1 MYDIDVV
8 NKHELARELGHPGAQ
23 KLLSG
28 SMARLAY
35 NGHDGFPRV
44 IPVGFYWTGE
54 RIVVSTAPT
63 SPKARAISS
72 RPQVALTID
81 TGSTPEEARALLV
94 RGLATLETVDGV
106 TEEYLAAARSSMD
119 EPGLAEFEHNVRST
133 YKQMVRIS
141 IEPLWA
147 RFYDFGAG
155 RLPVYLANLINDA

>member
-1 MYDIDVV
+1 MMD
-8 NKHELARELGHPGAQ
+8 KQELARELGHPGAQ
-23 KLLSG
+23 TLLSG

-63 SPKARAISS
+63 SPKARALSS
-72 RPQVALTID
+72 RPQVAVTID
-81 TGSTPEEARALLV
+81 TGSTPDEAKALLV
-94 RGLATLETVDGV
+94 RGLATLETVDGI
-106 TEEYLAAARSSMD
+106 TDEYLAAARRSMD
-119 EPGLAEFEHNVRST
+119 EPQLAEFERNVRST

-141 IEPLWA
+141 IEPRWA

-155 RLPVYLANLINDA
+155 RLPAFLANLVNDV